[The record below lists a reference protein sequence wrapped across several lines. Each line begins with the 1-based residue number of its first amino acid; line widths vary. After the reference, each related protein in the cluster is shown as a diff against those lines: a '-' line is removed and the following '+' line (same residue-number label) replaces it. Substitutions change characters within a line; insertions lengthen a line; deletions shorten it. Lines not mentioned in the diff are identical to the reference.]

1 MFMYTLPAGLM
12 ARYGESFVENEE
24 HDERQTIVAGGLAEE
39 FAASLRMACTT
50 TPAREL
56 RDAFTTPEE
65 LLDAVEA
72 VGPSGSPLVVMPG
85 AWLRQEGLELLMEVR
100 RLARD
105 ASALLVGADLD
116 SLALGQALRLGLRGL
131 VDPAMPSQQLSR
143 AIDVI
148 VAGELWISRQLLI
161 EAVGL
166 LVPPETDAQMDVW
179 LNLPALTQREHDVLM
194 EVLDGKPNKLIA
206 RSLDIS
212 EQTVKIHLQHIY
224 RKLGVHRRVD
234 LLKAFSESRPV
245 FAAAGG

>member
-1 MFMYTLPAGLM
+1 M
-12 ARYGESFVENEE
+12 AAPENTES
-24 HDERQTIVAGGLAEE
+24 RAIVAGGLADE
-39 FAASLRMACTT
+39 FAASLRTACSGELT
-50 TPAREL
+50 REL
-56 RDAFTTPEE
+56 HDSATTPEE

-72 VGPSGSPLVVMPG
+72 VGSRGSPLVVMPG

-105 ASALLVGADLD
+105 AGALLVGADLD

-131 VDPAMPSQQLSR
+131 VDPAMPSQQLGR
-143 AIDVI
+143 AIEVI
-148 VAGELWISRQLLI
+148 MAGELWISRQLLI
-161 EAVGL
+161 DAVGL
-166 LVPPETDAQMDVW
+166 LAPPETDAQMDVW

-194 EVLDGKPNKLIA
+194 EVLEGKPNKLIA

-234 LLKAFSESRPV
+234 LLKAFSEARPV
-245 FAAAGG
+245 LAAAGG